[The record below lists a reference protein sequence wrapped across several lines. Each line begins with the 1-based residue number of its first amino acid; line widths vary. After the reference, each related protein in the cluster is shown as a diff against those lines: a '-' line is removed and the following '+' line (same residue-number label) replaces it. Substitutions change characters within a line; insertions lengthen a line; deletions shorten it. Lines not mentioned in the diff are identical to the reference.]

1 MLFHLTLKT
10 SHSQFKKLPKIF
22 TTKILCQPL
31 PLFNFPLYFSSLS
44 SFFLLFLFSP
54 LFIPNVLNSSPPPAP
69 GEDIENFIHPCFQ
82 SNTMK
87 LVKQFTSPPPKVTK
101 KVIFLAIY
109 CAGMATFSVLIRHL
123 IPFLTSSLRI
133 WSLSIRY
140 QIIFN
145 RVSESIPLARNAV
158 T

>member
-101 KVIFLAIY
+101 KSHIFGHLLRRYGKLFSINQTFNSFPDFLA
-109 CAGMATFSVLIRHL
+109 
-123 IPFLTSSLRI
+123 
-133 WSLSIRY
+133 
-140 QIIFN
+140 
-145 RVSESIPLARNAV
+145 
-158 T
+158 